1 MTAAP
6 VIFRDIEAR
15 LLAAALAEEGLPI
28 PAALASAV
36 AIADATDAARTPPSI
51 PVLDMSAADAVDYAA
66 TLTRY
71 RQIPGIEVPF
81 VNALIDVAQRAA
93 DEAADAL
100 RTGGLDEIIVA
111 LRPRFD
117 AAAAVIHAA
126 AAHGITSATTA
137 QDVIDKHDP
146 KAIAVWQQ
154 IPAALA
160 AMARLSRVRVNLS
173 VQLGVAPTMDD
184 MYQLLSGA
192 HLDVLGYVD
201 YSAAFTDPDAQ
212 AFDAAGAFYFHKS
225 PTSGIDWLKLAAA
238 SGGRLRLNTPADVRR
253 MIAERTRTRPPAVP
267 IDQTMPKRG

>member
-15 LLAAALAEEGLPI
+15 LLAAALAEHDLPI
-28 PAALASAV
+28 PAVLASAI
-36 AIADATDAARTPPSI
+36 AIADALSAARTPPSKPI
-51 PVLDMSAADAVDYAA
+51 LGMSAAEAVEYAA
-66 TLTRY
+66 VLARYVPPPGGTAAFINTLVD
-71 RQIPGIEVPF
+71 IS
-81 VNALIDVAQRAA
+81 NRAA
-93 DEAADAL
+93 DDAADAL
-100 RTGGLDEIIVA
+100 RAGGVDEIIVA

-117 AAAAVIHAA
+117 AAAAVIHQA

-154 IPAALA
+154 LPAALA

-184 MYQLLSGA
+184 MYRLLSGPGI
-192 HLDVLGYVD
+192 DVLGYVD
-201 YSAAFTDPDAQ
+201 YSAAFTHPDAP
-212 AFDAAGAFYFHKS
+212 AFGAAGEFYFHNS

-238 SGGRLRLNTPADVRR
+238 SGGRLHLNTPAEVRR

-267 IDQTMPKRG
+267 IDQTMPRRG